1 MFLILDLEWCPSRAG
16 ENPSLRLNALQAE
29 EEDENS
35 YGELCTSRKSPWVS
49 ARESRNADALIVGPE
64 WDECHEASYLLSHHH
79 LHHLNSEMKSLKS
92 LFPPKSHRRQQSKAR
107 SEINPAEGQSEVGS
121 AAQRPTESSPDLH
134 PGASTLPTPGS
145 SAVHDQESSGVY
157 ISTIPSQTIHLR
169 TLFA

>member
-1 MFLILDLEWCPSRAG
+1 MFLIPDPERCPGRASEG
-16 ENPSLRLNALQAE
+16 PSLGLNALQT

-35 YGELCTSRKSPWVS
+35 YREPCTTRRPLWAS
-49 ARESRNADALIVGPE
+49 ARKSRNAGALVVNPE
-64 WDECHEASYLLSHHH
+64 WDECHKASHLLSHHH

-92 LFPPKSHRRQQSKAR
+92 LFPPKSHRRQRSKAR

-121 AAQRPTESSPDLH
+121 AAQRPTESSPDPH
-134 PGASTLPTPGS
+134 PGTSTLSTPGS
-145 SAVHDQESSGVY
+145 SAVHDQESNGVY